1 MPILFQVASS
11 SPGPTA
17 ALPQKYA
24 GWKSWPKRRTVSSRT
39 RADQRRAGRSNFGN
53 LKDAAQTHAG
63 RYSKLGYTSIQDRME
78 RDPYYLF
85 NNATAQITVDC
96 CQFLED
102 LAKCISPDMGRTREK
117 REKQLATG
125 VSTRLI
131 FMPDEKQDIR
141 KPLDVTKE
149 IKTHIDTFIIWSKHM
164 LKSNRWVTEKK
175 SEQVFFAILCPIFKS
190 DCRNIIKHGQYMLI
204 LCMVL
209 WFEQHMCY
217 PLVN

>member
-1 MPILFQVASS
+1 
-11 SPGPTA
+11 
-17 ALPQKYA
+17 
-24 GWKSWPKRRTVSSRT
+24 
-39 RADQRRAGRSNFGN
+39 
-53 LKDAAQTHAG
+53 
-63 RYSKLGYTSIQDRME
+63 ME
-78 RDPYYLF
+78 RDLYYLF

-149 IKTHIDTFIIWSKHM
+149 IKTHVDTFIIGSKHM
-164 LKSNRWVTEKK
+164 LKSNR
-175 SEQVFFAILCPIFKS
+175 
-190 DCRNIIKHGQYMLI
+190 
-204 LCMVL
+204 
-209 WFEQHMCY
+209 
-217 PLVN
+217 